1 VELKKTTM
9 KKIILFV
16 FAFIIFSC
24 SKTRIL
30 ILKTE
35 NAEGISN
42 ETKLKV
48 NGFEIGKIE
57 NVQLDEDGNV
67 LITANVKSEL
77 KLPIDTEFRIED
89 EGFVS
94 GKIIAVELGKSK
106 VQLNEKS
113 IVMLKKQNE
122 TLFNDSMKVKIEKTI
137 NQITG
142 KDKND
147 SILIE
152 LRRLNKNLEKK
163 IKANN

>member
-30 ILKTE
+30 IFKTE

-163 IKANN
+163 IKPNN

>member
-1 VELKKTTM
+1 M
-9 KKIILFV
+9 NKIILFV

-24 SKTRIL
+24 SKTRTL

-57 NVQLDEDGNV
+57 DVQLDENGNV
-67 LITANVKSEL
+67 LITANLKSEL
-77 KLPIDTEFRIED
+77 KLPIDTEFAIED
-89 EGFVS
+89 EGFIS
-94 GKIIAVELGKSK
+94 GKIIAVKLGKSNE
-106 VQLNEKS
+106 QLNEKS
-113 IVMLKKQNE
+113 IVILTTQKE
-122 TLFNDSMKVKIEKTI
+122 TLFKDSLKIKIEKAI
-137 NQITG
+137 DQISG

-163 IKANN
+163 